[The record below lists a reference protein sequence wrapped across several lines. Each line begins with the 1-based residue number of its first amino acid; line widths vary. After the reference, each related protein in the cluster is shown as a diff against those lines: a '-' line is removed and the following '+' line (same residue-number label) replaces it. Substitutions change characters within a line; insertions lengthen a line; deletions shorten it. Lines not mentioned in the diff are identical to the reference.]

1 MFTPWITIA
10 TVWFL
15 LSLICIAGYAG
26 YLIYQSIKAKTI
38 VLSSGTFFSSD
49 EGLMRGFGNA
59 LSPWWEKLLWETLF
73 FAIWFLVILGCWQ
86 LAKFCRKP
94 QLRQSIIILM
104 LIGIGAWA
112 LLHLLPLTGL
122 LDPQGKASMWVAV
135 IVNVILVIGL
145 GLLLIFQHHSI
156 VGQVQNMLY
165 RQRK

>member
-1 MFTPWITIA
+1 
-10 TVWFL
+10 
-15 LSLICIAGYAG
+15 
-26 YLIYQSIKAKTI
+26 
-38 VLSSGTFFSSD
+38 
-49 EGLMRGFGNA
+49 
-59 LSPWWEKLLWETLF
+59 
-73 FAIWFLVILGCWQ
+73 
-86 LAKFCRKP
+86 
-94 QLRQSIIILM
+94 M